1 MRARCL
7 LGVCMLIAEA
17 GCRTGGVAL
26 PPADAI
32 VEGRVAGIVP
42 VDTID
47 GEQTIGIA
55 RGKFAPR
62 RTRPDT
68 HDFWGDVAVLD
79 MVSAD
84 AAARTLDRLTFSLA
98 LKQLLAGDAGS
109 AAVAFNA
116 LRATATES
124 DIRARARIG
133 LTMALSWQSDWVSLS
148 RLASDRDSAAAATLD
163 DAPAAIERWGRALA
177 NVPPLRMVVPTEAV
191 ILPMR
196 RSAVGT
202 PVVTVRLNGIP
213 RDFWLDTGASM
224 TLLSDDV
231 ARASNVR
238 LSSTDTLGLGV
249 VAGVIEA
256 RAVMIDSL
264 AIGPV
269 VAYDLGAA
277 LVSGGALRMDRRV
290 VNGRTQEVRIDGV
303 IGTDFMRG
311 LDVVID
317 ALAGTITLSRPRAQ
331 SRVTRNLFWVGYPVV
346 RLVSENGRPLL
357 FGLDTGAEG
366 TYVTT
371 TLLRKE
377 PDMRIAMRRG
387 SIRGLGTE
395 EHRTEWVVRSLAV
408 SDGDYVIRVQNAPV
422 APERKWTFVT
432 FDGMLG
438 ADVALAS
445 RMHLDFTNGV
455 FDIRR
460 SASAPPGGPDVKVGH

>member
-1 MRARCL
+1 MPARSF
-7 LGVCMLIAEA
+7 LGLCMLVAA
-17 GCRTGGVAL
+17 ASCRTGGVEL

-32 VEGRVAGIVP
+32 VEGRVAGAVA

-47 GEQTIGIA
+47 GAQTIGIA
-55 RGKFAPR
+55 RGKYVQR

-68 HDFWGDVAVLD
+68 RDFWGDVAVLD

-84 AAARTLDRLTFSLA
+84 AAARTIDQVTFSLA
-98 LKQLLAGDAGS
+98 LKHLLAGDAGS

-133 LTMALSWQSDWVSLS
+133 LTMALSWQSDWVALS
-148 RLASDRDSAAAATLD
+148 RLASDRDSAVAGTLED
-163 DAPAAIERWGRALA
+163 TPAAVERWGRALA
-177 NVPPLRMVVPTEAV
+177 NVPPLRMVVPVESVT
-191 ILPMR
+191 LPMR
-196 RSAVGT
+196 RSVVGT
-202 PVVTVRLNGIP
+202 PVVTVRLNGVA

-231 ARASNVR
+231 AIASHVR
-238 LSSTDTLGLGV
+238 LSSPDTLGLGV

-256 RAVMIDSL
+256 RAVLVDSL

-277 LVSGGALRMDRRV
+277 LVSRDALRMDRRV
-290 VNGRTQEVRIDGV
+290 VNGRTQEVKIDGV
-303 IGTDFMRG
+303 IGTDFLRG
-311 LDVVID
+311 LDIVID

-331 SRVTRNLFWVGYPVV
+331 PHVTRNLFWVGYPVV
-346 RLVSENGRPLL
+346 RLVSESGRPLL
-357 FGLDTGAEG
+357 FGLDTGSEG

-371 TLLRKE
+371 TLLRKQ
-377 PDMRIAMRRG
+377 PDMRVAMRRG

-395 EHRTEWVVRSLAV
+395 EHRTEWVARSLAV
-408 SDGDYVIRVQNAPV
+408 SDGDYVIRLQNAPV
-422 APERKWTFVT
+422 APERKWTFVIL
-432 FDGMLG
+432 DGMLG

-460 SASAPPGGPDVKVGH
+460 STSTPPGGPSVSVGH